1 MVSPHPALAMHPP
14 MSQRDAQGPE
24 GRAQGGDPHGT
35 PGWVGTR
42 VRRHPSSGFCIPLP
56 TRTRVSRAQPGVAP
70 APRHRR
76 APRTHR
82 SPGSRRAGMEGSAAC
97 GCSLPAWTS
106 LGDRGDHGPD
116 TCQERSHLCPD
127 AAQGQRAHG
136 GAQMRYG
143 PVWRWSVPRRDWLRE
158 GRGTN
163 SAQGHRAGTGLSLAE
178 IGLQKV
184 APACMDVAAGTAGLN
199 QAAEG
204 TVGIQHQH
212 GPHPWSPS
220 GASPGSGL
228 GLEGARGC
236 PRSRGSRLW
245 SGSWD
250 RAGQGARKEM
260 RWGLG
265 WSWNGARMGLG
276 WSQDRAGM
284 EAGIERGWGWDR
296 TAMGAR
302 IELGCGQDGARDEAG
317 IDPGWGSG

>member
-1 MVSPHPALAMHPP
+1 

-35 PGWVGTR
+35 PGWMGTR
-42 VRRHPSSGFCIPLP
+42 VHRHPSSGFCIPLP
-56 TRTRVSRAQPGVAP
+56 TRTRVSRSQPGIAP

-76 APRTHR
+76 TPRTHR
-82 SPGSRRAGMEGSAAC
+82 LPGSRQARMEGSAAC

-116 TCQERSHLCPD
+116 ACQERSHLCPD
-127 AAQGQRAHG
+127 AARVQGG
-136 GAQMRYG
+136 GAQTRYG

-163 SAQGHRAGTGLSLAE
+163 SAQGHRAGTGLSLAK

-184 APACMDVAAGTAGLN
+184 APARMDVAAGTAGLN

-212 GPHPWSPS
+212 QAHPWSPS

-228 GLEGARGC
+228 GLEGARGWQ
-236 PRSRGSRLW
+236 RSRGSRLW

-250 RAGQGARKEM
+250 RARQGARREM

-265 WSWNGARMGLG
+265 WSWNGAR
-276 WSQDRAGM
+276 
-284 EAGIERGWGWDR
+284 IELGWGWD
-296 TAMGAR
+296 GAR
-302 IELGCGQDGARDEAG
+302 IELGWRLG
-317 IDPGWGSG
+317 